1 MDEARQVAE
10 RLRRIE
16 ELRDAEAGAGQLIGE
31 LRALLSEGEAWLA
44 AERAVVARTGADVGE
59 DGRLLRRAGRSL
71 ASLEEELRRAAPGR
85 PGCPSE
91 PGVESPSA
99 AAESDEART
108 TGARSKESDSRSAPI
123 PSSAADSGE
132 VVAET
137 LAV

>member
-44 AERAVVARTGADVGE
+44 AERAGAARAGSDAGE
-59 DGRLLRRAGRSL
+59 DGGLLRRAGRSL

-85 PGCPSE
+85 PGNPSE
-91 PGVESPSA
+91 PEVGSPCA
-99 AAESDEART
+99 AAETDGAWT
-108 TGARSKESDSRSAPI
+108 TGAHSKESESRSAPR
-123 PSSAADSGE
+123 PSSAADGGE
-132 VVAET
+132 VVAER
-137 LAV
+137 LAD